1 MGKLFYLMG
10 KSASG
15 KDRMFR
21 LLMTDSDLPL
31 DRLVIYTTRPRRE
44 GEEDGR
50 EYHFIDETKLQEL
63 RDKGLIIEERT
74 YATVAGPW
82 TYATVADEALLLRRR
97 SLLGIGTPESFC
109 RLRACLG
116 EEAVVPLFIEVDDGT
131 RLQRALDREK
141 RQAVPNYEEVCRRFL
156 ADAADFALEKL
167 TAAGIDRR
175 FDNNGDEESCRRELE
190 EAIRS
195 VLR

>member
-21 LLMTDSDLPL
+21 LLITDSDLPL

-116 EEAVVPLFIEVDDGT
+116 
-131 RLQRALDREK
+131 
-141 RQAVPNYEEVCRRFL
+141 
-156 ADAADFALEKL
+156 
-167 TAAGIDRR
+167 
-175 FDNNGDEESCRRELE
+175 
-190 EAIRS
+190 
-195 VLR
+195 